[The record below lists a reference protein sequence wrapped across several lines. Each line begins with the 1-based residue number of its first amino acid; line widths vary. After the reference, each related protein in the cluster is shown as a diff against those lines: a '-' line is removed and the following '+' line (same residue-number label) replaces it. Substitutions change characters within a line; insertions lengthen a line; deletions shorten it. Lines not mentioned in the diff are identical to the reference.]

1 MQRYRFFVPQ
11 ARRDTDGALHGLRGI
26 ANRFSCSSFVAAH
39 ELILSVNDHLRCKD
53 TSLAKLGRVGA
64 LPLAQF
70 MRRVRI
76 SPSDII
82 RIIHVF
88 AENDQ
93 LRAINWLIAV

>member
-1 MQRYRFFVPQ
+1 MQRYRFFVPH
-11 ARRDTDGALHGLRGI
+11 ARGDSDGALHGLRSI
-26 ANRFSCSSFVAAH
+26 AYRMRCSSFVAAH
-39 ELILSVNDHLRCKD
+39 ELVLSVNDHLRCVD

-70 MRRVRI
+70 MRRVGI
-76 SPSDII
+76 PPSDII
-82 RIIHVF
+82 PIIHVV